1 MASTTFKT
9 LCARIPID
17 LADALGRLHA
27 ETGITRSEA
36 VRRALDMYLT
46 ARAEKFLQPSDAIRV
61 VSAAPKKGSG
71 R

>member
-9 LCARIPID
+9 LCVRIPID
-17 LADALGRLHA
+17 LADALGRLRA

-36 VRRALDMYLT
+36 VRRALDAYLMT
-46 ARAEKFLQPSDAIRV
+46 RADKFVQPSDAIRI
-61 VSAAPKKGSG
+61 VSPAKGSD